1 MSASHHH
8 HQENPAGS
16 PTNVAPPDR
25 GPCGDLESWYR
36 TLFENAGTA
45 MVVLEKNLTIHSCN
59 GEFFHLMGI
68 SAEELH
74 SHRILLELVHA
85 DDHERLVA
93 YHAMRC
99 TSSSREPVHCE
110 CRLITHQG
118 EPRQVSLRA
127 ELIPGTPLTIASLVD
142 ISERISAEE
151 AFRQSQERLKRLVDN
166 MPGLAYSIENDAS
179 RTISMVSRGAKE
191 FTGFDAEM
199 LVGKG
204 FADHF
209 EKHIHPDDAAP
220 VREALETALA
230 AGRAFESVFRLQMA
244 SGHYKW
250 VRNHGIG
257 VYSSEGQLLRL
268 EGLVTDIDA
277 SKQAELDL
285 SKENQRLRSSIKER
299 FRFERIFGRSEAMQ
313 QVYDMILRAAASDA
327 NVVVYGESGTG
338 KELVSRA
345 IHDLSDRKSQ
355 PFVPVNC
362 GAIPESLWESEFFGY
377 KKGAF
382 TGANR
387 DKEGYFDLAHGG
399 TLFLDEI
406 GEIVPTMQA
415 KLLRAIEGGG
425 YSPVGA
431 QSTRKVDIR
440 IIAAT
445 NRDTVQMVREGRM
458 REDFYYRIH
467 VIPVHLPPLRDRR
480 LDIPLLVEHF
490 LSSYGDVGLKHQPL
504 PATVMDRLMG
514 YDWPGNVRELQNVLH
529 RYVTLGKLVMESRSG
544 DALSVGGQET
554 GSGKGANT
562 VKSLA
567 DALDQFEKEYIY
579 EQLQHQRWH
588 VSHTAALLEVDRRT
602 LQRKMKRL
610 GLYQ

>member
-1 MSASHHH
+1 MSASHRHH
-8 HQENPAGS
+8 PEDPAAS
-16 PTNVAPPDR
+16 PSHEASANR

-36 TLFENAGTA
+36 TLFEYSGTA
-45 MVVLEKNLTIHSCN
+45 MVVLEKKLSIHSFN
-59 GEFFHLMGI
+59 GEFARLSGV
-68 SAEELH
+68 SSEELR
-74 SHRILLELVHA
+74 SPRTLRDLVHA
-85 DDHERLVA
+85 DDYERIAA
-93 YHAMRC
+93 YHEMRC
-99 TSSSREPVHCE
+99 RNHEGEPTHCE
-110 CRLITHQG
+110 CRLVTCQG
-118 EPRQVSLRA
+118 EPRHVSLRT
-127 ELIPGTPLTIASLVD
+127 EIIPGTSLTIISLVD
-142 ISERISAEE
+142 ISDRIRTEE
-151 AFRQSQERLKRLVDN
+151 AYRQSQERIKRLLDN

-209 EKHIHPDDAAP
+209 EKHIHPDDAAA
-220 VREALETALA
+220 VRKALETALD

-244 SGHYKW
+244 SGDYKW

-299 FRFERIFGRSEAMQ
+299 FRFGSIVGRSEAMQ

-327 NVVVYGESGTG
+327 NVIVYGESGTG

-345 IHDLSDRKSQ
+345 IHDLSDRQSR

-387 DKEGYFDLAHGG
+387 DKEGFFDLAHGG

-425 YSPVGA
+425 YTPVGA
-431 QSTRKVDIR
+431 QSIRKVDIR

-445 NRDTVQMVREGRM
+445 NRDTMQMVRDGRM

-490 LSSYGDVGLKHQPL
+490 LSTYGDVGLKHQPL

-529 RYVTLGKLVMESRSG
+529 RYVTLGKLVMESRAG

-554 GSGKGANT
+554 GSGKGSKT

-567 DALDQFEKEYIY
+567 EALDQFEKDYIY

-588 VSHTAALLEVDRRT
+588 VSQTAALLEVDRRT